1 MYKNMIKDISFLS
14 SRRFWALIVI
24 AIVGVLGQEGIL
36 SSEIVAGLI
45 TILGGFVGIRTI
57 DKFSE
62 TVK

>member
-1 MYKNMIKDISFLS
+1 MIKDISFLS